1 MAYSPTNGPVGTARN
16 ALISAE
22 NFIRRRR
29 AAAAA
34 RAEAQALHLKVSVAF
49 SCALLAGFATAM
61 YHATVAARA
70 HFPSA
75 QSAGAPARPMDAH
88 VGSVQLPRGQ
98 MCRQFQFDNRTG
110 HIVTDATSS
119 CGGEPVLVVGPTRN
133 EAVMNVFRH
142 KK

>member
-16 ALISAE
+16 ALISVE
-22 NFIRRRR
+22 NFVRRRR

-34 RAEAQALHLKVSVAF
+34 RAQAQALHLKVSVAF
-49 SCALLAGFATAM
+49 SCALLAGFGTAM
-61 YHATVAARA
+61 YHATVSARA
-70 HFPSA
+70 HFPST
-75 QSAGAPARPMDAH
+75 QSAGPPAKLDAH

-110 HIVTDATSS
+110 HIVADATSS
-119 CGGEPVLVVGPTRN
+119 CGGEPVPVVGPTRN
-133 EAVMNVFRH
+133 EGVMNVFRY

>member
-16 ALISAE
+16 ALVGVE

-34 RAEAQALHLKVSVAF
+34 RAESQALHLKVSVAF
-49 SCALLAGFATAM
+49 SCALLAGFGTAM

-70 HFPSA
+70 NFPST
-75 QSAGAPARPMDAH
+75 QTAGPPSKPMDAH
-88 VGSVQLPRGQ
+88 VGSVLLPRGQ

-110 HIVTDATSS
+110 HIVADATSS
-119 CGGEPVLVVGPTRN
+119 CGGEPVLAVGPTRN
-133 EAVMNVFRH
+133 EAVKNVFRYN
-142 KK
+142 K

>member
-34 RAEAQALHLKVSVAF
+34 RAASQALHLKVSVAF
-49 SCALLAGFATAM
+49 SCALLAGFGTAV

-70 HFPSA
+70 HFPSTQLA
-75 QSAGAPARPMDAH
+75 DPPGKLDAH

-110 HIVTDATSS
+110 QIVADATSS
-119 CGGEPVLVVGPTRN
+119 CGGEPVPATGPTRN
-133 EAVMNVFRH
+133 EAVMNVFRY

>member
-1 MAYSPTNGPVGTARN
+1 MAYSPTNGPVGAARD
-16 ALISAE
+16 ALIGVE

-29 AAAAA
+29 AASAA

-49 SCALLAGFATAM
+49 SCALLAGFGTAM

-70 HFPSA
+70 HFPST
-75 QSAGAPARPMDAH
+75 QSAPAKPTDTH
-88 VGSVQLPRGQ
+88 VGSVMLPRGQ

-110 HIVTDATSS
+110 NIVADATSS
-119 CGGEPVLVVGPTRN
+119 CGGEPVPVVGPTRN
-133 EAVMNVFRH
+133 EGVMNVFRY

>member
-22 NFIRRRR
+22 SFIRRHR

-34 RAEAQALHLKVSVAF
+34 RAASQALHLKVSVAF
-49 SCALLAGFATAM
+49 SCALLAGFGTAV

-70 HFPSA
+70 HFPST
-75 QSAGAPARPMDAH
+75 QSAAPSGKPMDAH
-88 VGSVQLPRGQ
+88 VGSVQVPRGQ

-110 HIVTDATSS
+110 HIVADATSS

-133 EAVMNVFRH
+133 EAVKNVFRFN
-142 KK
+142 K

>member
-1 MAYSPTNGPVGTARN
+1 MAYAPTNGPVGTARN
-16 ALISAE
+16 ALISVE
-22 NFIRRRR
+22 KFVRRRR

-49 SCALLAGFATAM
+49 SCALLAGFGTAM
-61 YHATVAARA
+61 YHATVSARA
-70 HFPSA
+70 HFPST
-75 QSAGAPARPMDAH
+75 QSAPAKLMDAH

-110 HIVTDATSS
+110 HIVADATSS
-119 CGGEPVLVVGPTRN
+119 CGGEPVPVVGPTRN
-133 EAVMNVFRH
+133 EGVKNVFRY

>member
-49 SCALLAGFATAM
+49 SCALLAGFGTAM

-75 QSAGAPARPMDAH
+75 QSGGPPGKLMDAH

-110 HIVTDATSS
+110 HIVADATSS
-119 CGGEPVLVVGPTRN
+119 CGGEPVLSVGPTRN
-133 EAVMNVFRH
+133 DAVKNVFRY
-142 KK
+142 K

>member
-16 ALISAE
+16 VLISAE

-34 RAEAQALHLKVSVAF
+34 RAAAQALHLKVSVAF
-49 SCALLAGFATAM
+49 SCALLAGFGTAV
-61 YHATVAARA
+61 YQATVAARA

-75 QSAGAPARPMDAH
+75 QFAGPPGKLLDAH

-110 HIVTDATSS
+110 NIVADATSS
-119 CGGEPVLVVGPTRN
+119 CGNEAVPVLGPTRN
-133 EAVMNVFRH
+133 EAVMNVFRY